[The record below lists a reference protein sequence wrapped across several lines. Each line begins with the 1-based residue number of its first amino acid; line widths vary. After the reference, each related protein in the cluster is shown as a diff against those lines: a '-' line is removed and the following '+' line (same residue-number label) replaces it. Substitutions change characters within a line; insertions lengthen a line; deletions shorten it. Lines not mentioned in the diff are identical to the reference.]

1 MAASEEI
8 EGLTEL
14 CLKLGIYDVPVRH
27 DRPLDVFFPKDLFE
41 SWILEAVA
49 CEGLGYPKRGVQPK
63 STNNLAVYQSF
74 QKLVDR
80 HGREEVQARIT
91 KHLNRLWPH
100 DVKEQWAVFKARIE
114 TRPIRNA
121 APEPAQ
127 YNTSDDSESSAAS
140 TLNIGVLWCT
150 WFAGSWW
157 SRPWSL
163 RYGYRPPSLFASKMR
178 SAGYNVRALMCDEK
192 LELKSLTGSPALQDD
207 VDILY
212 VMTHGEFDSAGYRA
226 ELNADRWRPSKSGL
240 GVSAGSRLS
249 VVVFDTCNLID
260 DSYKWQSLWAQNLG
274 DGVRLVLGFE
284 GSVAIDQGSAARGH
298 AFATELVDNGK
309 PFAEAWLDAA
319 ESSMA
324 HLNDAS
330 LKQAVA
336 LGVGDSAA
344 DAQSVLDSASLANMP
359 AARSAGSAAV
369 VERWSKP

>member
-8 EGLTEL
+8 GGLTEL

-27 DRPLDVFFPKDLFE
+27 EQPLDVFFPKDLFE
-41 SWILEAVA
+41 RWILEAVGG
-49 CEGLGYPKRGVQPK
+49 EGIGYPKRGVQPK

-80 HGREEVQARIT
+80 YGREEVQLRIT
-91 KHLNRLWPH
+91 EHLDKLWP
-100 DVKEQWAVFKARIE
+100 DYSMKQWAVFKARIE

-127 YNTSDDSESSAAS
+127 YDTSDDSESPAAS
-140 TLNIGVLWCT
+140 TLNIGILWCT

-178 SAGYNVRALMCDEK
+178 SAGYNVQALMCDEK

-260 DSYKWQSLWAQNLG
+260 GSYKWQSLWAQNLG
-274 DGVRLVLGFE
+274 AGVRLVLGFE